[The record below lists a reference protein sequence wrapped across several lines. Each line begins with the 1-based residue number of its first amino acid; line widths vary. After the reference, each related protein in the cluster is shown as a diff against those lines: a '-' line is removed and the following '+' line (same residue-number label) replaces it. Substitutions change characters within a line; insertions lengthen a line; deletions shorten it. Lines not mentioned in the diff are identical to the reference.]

1 MRSKEYYARIIFLNA
16 STINSTLGLSEDE
29 INKMKDEAK
38 AEKTIEW
45 YRQEKDTECYYEEKD
60 GKYLIYRTSDR
71 KTLKSIN
78 YSPADL
84 KGILED

>member
-1 MRSKEYYARIIFLNA
+1 MSKACVSVE
-16 STINSTLGLSEDE
+16 E
-29 INKMKDEAK
+29 